1 MSVPESLEDRLPCK
15 CASDCGTA
23 CSWSLCVMRIYG
35 ECKQSGGG
43 AVNIYT
49 TESPFFGYSG
59 MFSCEKSNFNMWC
72 CNLQFAAGSV
82 QLILKVVSK
91 TRTRTRD
98 RCLCAY
104 RQISA

>member
-1 MSVPESLEDRLPCK
+1 M
-15 CASDCGTA
+15 
-23 CSWSLCVMRIYG
+23 WSLCVMRIYG
-35 ECKQSGGG
+35 ECKQSGGA

-49 TESPFFGYSG
+49 TESPFFGYTG

-72 CNLQFAAGSV
+72 SNLQFAAGSV

-91 TRTRTRD
+91 TGTVTRD

-104 RQISA
+104 RQISAERR